1 MQSDSIAAL
10 AAALAK
16 AQGQL
21 ESAKRDSEN
30 PFYRSRYADL
40 ASVWDACRKALSANG
55 LAVVQ
60 TTKTG
65 EAGTLLVTTLAHSS
79 GEWIRGEYPLHP
91 MRQVQKEGWVPS
103 DDPQAIGS
111 ALTYARRYALA
122 AIVGVAP
129 DDDDDGEAAM
139 GRPAQQASR
148 PTGRKPSDTPC
159 PSCGVVGSLRKGKT
173 KDGSADEWY
182 CFKKAGGC
190 GDKFSSD
197 PAEST
202 LPIEDVDQAKVNE
215 CRALVE
221 MLETVPDLDEYVRQ
235 LVATP
240 EWTASTVATQET
252 IKAAVK
258 RRRAELTGDA

>member
-1 MQSDSIAAL
+1 MSQSETIGSL

-16 AQGQL
+16 AQGQIQ
-21 ESAKRDSEN
+21 SAKRDSEN

-40 ASVWDACRKALSANG
+40 AAVWDACRKALAANE

-60 TTKTG
+60 TTMPG

-139 GRPAQQASR
+139 GRPAQQQAPKGQPARSAPKASGGNG
-148 PTGRKPSDTPC
+148 TAC
-159 PSCGVVGSLRKGKT
+159 PSCGVAGAIIKSKFK
-173 KDGSADEWY
+173 DEWL
-182 CFKKAGGC
+182 CFGKKGGC
-190 GDKFSSD
+190 GAKFSTD
-197 PAEST
+197 PALMTAARE
-202 LPIEDVDQAKVNE
+202 PGVDDAE
-215 CRALVE
+215 PPYADD
-221 MLETVPDLDEYVRQ
+221 DL
-235 LVATP
+235 
-240 EWTASTVATQET
+240 
-252 IKAAVK
+252 KF
-258 RRRAELTGDA
+258 